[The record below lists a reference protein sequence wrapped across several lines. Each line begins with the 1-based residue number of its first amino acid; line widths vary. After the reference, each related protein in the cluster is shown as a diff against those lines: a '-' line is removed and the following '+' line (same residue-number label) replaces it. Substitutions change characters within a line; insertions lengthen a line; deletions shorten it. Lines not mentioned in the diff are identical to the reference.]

1 MAEYTL
7 LIQNPL
13 NASSSAYPVLVC
25 IHIAGICCGVGIA
38 ALVNFRLLG
47 VGLTQNSAARLWR
60 DAMPWTLGGLFI
72 AICSGLLLFSIDP
85 KMYLENSAFRFKMAA
100 LAAAIVFYFT
110 MARKAAVSDS
120 RRSGAA
126 VVACISLALW
136 ALVPFGGIFIE
147 FAGSTPAYAYPVLLS
162 LHILALVCFLGMVV
176 VTNMRLL
183 GIGMQSYSAEEIVN
197 RLRVPKWTAFTA
209 AALCGVLM
217 FRATNWAYAY
227 DRRFSW
233 KIALLVVIAV
243 DTSLFRRGAAR
254 APSTGKVV
262 ASISLL
268 LWAGVVWAARGP
280 ATIKDIMHS
289 MVDPS
294 GDFLFQSVQTIA
306 DDHGVREKAPR
317 TDAQWEDVRQHLV
330 VLIEAQDLLSEGHM
344 AARPRDRSKNP
355 QVENEPEEVQQLIG
369 ANRADFNWRARRLG
383 DAASVAMK
391 AVEAK
396 DKDALVLALD
406 GIDKACESCHLHYWY
421 PKDKR
426 AREAAKEDGVI
437 E

>member
-25 IHIAGICCGVGIA
+25 IHIAGICCGVGTA

-47 VGLTQNSAARLWR
+47 VGLTQKSAARLWR

-72 AICSGLLLFSIDP
+72 AICSGLSLFSIDP
-85 KMYLENSAFRFKMAA
+85 KMYLENTAFRFKMAA
-100 LAAAIVFYFT
+100 LAAAIVFYFA
-110 MARKAAVSDS
+110 MARKAALGDRRRPVVSL
-120 RRSGAA
+120 
-126 VVACISLALW
+126 VSLGLW

-147 FAGSTPAYAYPVLLS
+147 FAGSTPAYSYPVLLS
-162 LHILALVCFLGMVV
+162 LHIISLVCFLGMVV
-176 VTNMRLL
+176 VTNIRLL
-183 GIGMQSYSAEEIVN
+183 GIGMRSYSAEDVVN
-197 RLRVPKWTAFTA
+197 RLRMPKWIAFTV

-227 DRRFSW
+227 DWRFSW
-233 KIALLVVIAV
+233 KIALLVLIAGE
-243 DTSLFRRGAAR
+243 TSLFRRAAVKASSKAKLGA
-254 APSTGKVV
+254 GV
-262 ASISLL
+262 SLL

-317 TDAQWEDVRQHLV
+317 TDAQWEDVRQHLI
-330 VLIEAQDLLSEGHM
+330 VLVDAQDVLTEGRM

-355 QVENEPEEVQQLIG
+355 QVENEPEEVQQLIDSG
-369 ANRADFNWRARRLG
+369 RADFNRRARRLG

-406 GIDKACESCHLHYWY
+406 GIDKACESCHLRYWY
-421 PKDKR
+421 PRDKR

>member
-1 MAEYTL
+1 M
-7 LIQNPL
+7 LILNPL
-13 NASSSAYPVLVC
+13 NASSSAYPVLEF
-25 IHIAGICCGVGIA
+25 IHIAGIICGVGTA
-38 ALVNFRLLG
+38 VLVNLRLLG
-47 VGLTQNSAARLWR
+47 VGLTRNSTARLWR
-60 DAMPWTLGGLFI
+60 DAAPWTLGGLFV

-85 KMYLENSAFRFKMAA
+85 KMYLENSAFRFKIAA

-110 MARKAAVSDS
+110 MARKAAVSGS
-120 RRSGAA
+120 RWAGASI
-126 VVACISLALW
+126 VACISLALW
-136 ALVPFGGIFIE
+136 ALVPFGGIFIG

-162 LHILALVCFLGMVV
+162 LHIFSLVCFLGMVV
-176 VTNMRLL
+176 TTNIRLL
-183 GIGMQSYSAEEIVN
+183 GVGMRSYSAEDIVN
-197 RLRVPKWTAFTA
+197 RLRIPKWIAFTV

-233 KIALLVVIAV
+233 KIALLVVIAGE
-243 DTSLFRRGAAR
+243 TLLFRRFAAN
-254 APSTGKVV
+254 APSKAKV
-262 ASISLL
+262 AAGISLL

-317 TDAQWEDVRQHLV
+317 TDAQWEDVRQHLT
-330 VLIEAQDLLSEGHM
+330 VLVEAQDLLTGGRM

-355 QVENEPEEVQQLIG
+355 QVENEPEEVQQLIDS
-369 ANRADFNWRARRLG
+369 NRADFNWRSHRLG

-421 PKDKR
+421 PRDKR
-426 AREAAKEDGVI
+426 AREAAKEDGVF